1 MMDGSNSEQGSGAC
15 VFLLSPEGVEVS
27 YVIRFQFRATNNQVA
42 YEAFIAELKLTLA
55 LRAEKVNVQ
64 IDSQLVA
71 NHLNE
76 SFQTKDE
83 KMEQY
88 LKCFK

>member
-1 MMDGSNSEQGSGAC
+1 M
-15 VFLLSPEGVEVS
+15 
-27 YVIRFQFRATNNQVA
+27 A

-88 LKCFK
+88 LKCSK